1 MSAEPLTRE
10 ERDAYVADWWKS
22 LNEPR
27 FVRHIVRY
35 EATVRAAEDRAERL
49 RKALDVCMK
58 HAERCQNFDARDVHY
73 YVCAALAADD
83 AARGES

>member
-35 EATVRAAEDRAERL
+35 EATVRAAEERAERL
-49 RKALDVCMK
+49 RAALEEIAGGTLRPAHFV
-58 HAERCQNFDARDVHY
+58 AS
-73 YVCAALAADD
+73 AALAADD
-83 AARGES
+83 AARGEG